1 MQLVI
6 RTKNGINGI
15 RITDLDRVV
24 HDYDNFVLE
33 KKWYRLTIPGT
44 RYSIVDIIVNG
55 ESIKHYL
62 NSGSVTPDG
71 YQIWIHG
78 DLSQLF
84 ARVSEC
90 IAQDDLLQFKL
101 LEKKYLL
108 CESWNE
114 NLEEEFIPYSVKQ
127 FFANGEGPFWYH
139 KDDRNKLPYIKYE
152 GEPVPTDILLDE
164 DLIYQDTKFYGKG
177 QCKSLKVRP
186 TLPTIAVDD
195 LKSDSL
201 RNAMKSF
208 GFTDILQMQQVT
220 LEPNSVLPV
229 HRDDFTYTDGRHII
243 EGPTQLYFVLTGAKE
258 QIKFK
263 FKNVGLISVD
273 RPIFVNNRGF
283 VHSLVYTGT
292 SKRTV
297 LLVYGKRRY

>member
-1 MQLVI
+1 MQLEI
-6 RTKNGINGI
+6 KTKTGTNDITV
-15 RITDLDRVV
+15 TDLNRNI
-24 HDYDNFVLE
+24 HKFHGFVLE
-33 KKWYRLTIPGT
+33 KKWYRLNIPGT
-44 RYSIVDIIVNG
+44 RDNINDITVNG
-55 ESIKHYL
+55 ESIKHCL
-62 NSGSVTPDG
+62 NAGIVNPEE

-90 IAQDDLLQFKL
+90 IAQDDLLQFKSL
-101 LEKKYLL
+101 KKKYLF

-114 NLEEEFIPYSVKQ
+114 YLEGDSIPYSVRE

-139 KDDRNKLPYIKYE
+139 RDDWHNLPYVEYT
-152 GEPVPTDILLDE
+152 GESVPTDIALEE
-164 DLIYQDTKFYGKG
+164 DLLYKDSKFYGKG
-177 QCKSLKVRP
+177 QCRSLKMRP
-186 TLPTIAVDD
+186 TMPTVAVED

-201 RNAMKSF
+201 RNAMKLF

-243 EGPTQLYFVLTGAKE
+243 NGPTQLYFVLTGAKE

-263 FKNVGLISVD
+263 FKNVGLINVNK
-273 RPIFVNNRGF
+273 PIFVNNRGF
-283 VHSLVYTGT
+283 VHSLVYTGRL
-292 SKRTV
+292 KRSV
-297 LLVYGKRRY
+297 LLVYGKRRN